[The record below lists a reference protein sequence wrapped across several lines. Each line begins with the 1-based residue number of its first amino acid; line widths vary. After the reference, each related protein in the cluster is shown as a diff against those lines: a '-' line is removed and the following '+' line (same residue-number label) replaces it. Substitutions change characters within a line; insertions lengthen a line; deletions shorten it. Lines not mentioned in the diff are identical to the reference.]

1 MSEVSWRQLVTLT
14 LVARGPTQKVSHE
27 HLDQVRER
35 ALGTSAG
42 RAFQAE
48 MQRCCFGIMKSL
60 ALKTAR
66 DQWWE
71 WSKPGREQYK
81 VKDIRAHPFHQAV
94 LEDVFLPPSLLFF
107 LWTERVGPLAE
118 FPPRNDLI
126 KCMIRKEGTKLRE
139 AIATIHMT
147 LVQIQ
152 HGVEVAVEVVRGGIL
167 CLFEKNGGDKDLL
180 KGRVWGMSE
189 QAESKM
195 DPRFGIRELKG
206 QGCHVRR

>member
-1 MSEVSWRQLVTLT
+1 MSEVSWRQLVTLS
-14 LVARGPTQKVSHE
+14 VGAQGPTQKVSLE

-35 ALGTSAG
+35 ALGTSVG

-48 MQRCCFGIMKSL
+48 MQMTFGIMKSL

-81 VKDIRAHPFHQAV
+81 AKDIRGQPFHQAQSQMFSFFP
-94 LEDVFLPPSLLFF
+94 LSFSFF
-107 LWTERVGPLAE
+107 LWTERAGPLEE

-126 KCMIRKEGTKLRE
+126 KCMIRKEGTRLRE
-139 AIATIHMT
+139 AIATMQMT

-152 HGVEVAVEVVRGGIL
+152 HGVEVAAEVVKGGIL
-167 CLFEKNGGDKDLL
+167 CLFEKSGGA
-180 KGRVWGMSE
+180 RVY
-189 QAESKM
+189 
-195 DPRFGIRELKG
+195 
-206 QGCHVRR
+206 

>member
-1 MSEVSWRQLVTLT
+1 MSEVSWRQLVTLS
-14 LVARGPTQKVSHE
+14 LVARGPTQKVSRG

-48 MQRCCFGIMKSL
+48 MQRCYFGIMKSL

-81 VKDIRAHPFHQAV
+81 VKGIRRQPFHQAESQKMFSSFP
-94 LEDVFLPPSLLFF
+94 LSFSFF
-107 LWTERVGPLAE
+107 LWTERVGPLEE
-118 FPPRNDLI
+118 FLPRNDLI
-126 KCMIRKEGTKLRE
+126 KCMIRKEGIRLRE
-139 AIATIHMT
+139 AIATIQVT

-152 HGVEVAVEVVRGGIL
+152 HGVEVAVEVVKGGIL
-167 CLFEKNGGDKDLL
+167 CLFEKNGGD
-180 KGRVWGMSE
+180 R
-189 QAESKM
+189 
-195 DPRFGIRELKG
+195 IY
-206 QGCHVRR
+206 